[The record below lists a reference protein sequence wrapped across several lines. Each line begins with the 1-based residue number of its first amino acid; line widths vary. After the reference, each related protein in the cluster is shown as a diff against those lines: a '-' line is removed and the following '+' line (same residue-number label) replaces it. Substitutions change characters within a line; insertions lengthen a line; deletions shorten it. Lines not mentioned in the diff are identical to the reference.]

1 VGQIGPHL
9 NYESHSPLPFVRQ
22 ENQFFDVLHH
32 LPHWTCELVH
42 VAVGGARARTALRNW
57 LDAGILAALDGCEV
71 VICAGMGQ
79 RAAEALKGCG
89 TQIIVTSIG
98 SAEAA
103 ISTHLA
109 GKLTPKTEG
118 FCLCSQ

>member
-1 VGQIGPHL
+1 
-9 NYESHSPLPFVRQ
+9 LPFVRQ

-32 LPHWTCELVH
+32 LSHWTCEFVH
-42 VAVGGARARTALRNW
+42 VAVGGAQARTALRNW

-71 VICAGMGQ
+71 VIFAGMGQ

-109 GKLTPKTEG
+109 GRLTPRTEG
-118 FCLCSQ
+118 FCRCSQ